1 MTKAGTVLQAILSA
15 FSSPVGVKE
24 PSRAWEHDDQRLSR
38 ADEKRLR
45 KNAARL
51 RSRNIKQ
58 GEE

>member
-1 MTKAGTVLQAILSA
+1 MTKTGTLLQAILSA

-24 PSRAWEHDDQRLSR
+24 PSRAWQHDDQRLNR
-38 ADEKRLR
+38 ADRKRLR

-51 RSRNIKQ
+51 RSKNIKQ

>member
-1 MTKAGTVLQAILSA
+1 MTKPGTVLQAILGA

-38 ADEKRLR
+38 ADRKRLR